1 MKSIDLE
8 NTSWAR
14 SLFTRMGFVKR
25 SATTSK
31 SEIPEVAKVIF
42 QHHIAKAM
50 EDYSIPLSIVMT
62 FDQTPLKYVPVASQ
76 TLSQKVLKHVCI
88 YGETYKKTITA
99 TFDITYINKFF
110 PMQLIYGGKTQRS
123 YPNFAFLDSF
133 LLNCNPKHFRNSQTY
148 WGKS

>member
-42 QHHIAKAM
+42 QHHIAKTM

-123 YPNFAFLDSF
+123 HQYFAFPDSF
-133 LLNCNPKHFRNSQTY
+133 LLNCNPEHFRNSQTY